1 MVRARLYRPVVVASP
16 AGRTGLRE
24 ARAAPDRAPA
34 VLISSL
40 ARARESFELCSHFKS
55 LPPVPDRELSAD
67 LTWRAHRR
75 KPEFPALGSETQ
87 SRCVQGERGVNTQDS
102 RNYIMIHFMFWDF
115 EFSQMAIL
123 ITY

>member
-1 MVRARLYRPVVVASP
+1 MVAQH
-16 AGRTGLRE
+16 
-24 ARAAPDRAPA
+24 DRKMYVPP
-34 VLISSL
+34 IS
-40 ARARESFELCSHFKS
+40 
-55 LPPVPDRELSAD
+55 DRELDLSAD

-75 KPEFPALGSETQ
+75 KPEFPGPGPETQ

-102 RNYIMIHFMFWDF
+102 RNYIMLHFMFWDF